1 MFYYVLIFSACF
13 MLMFTFVY
21 ILLNALSLQYSGC
34 RLKSGVL
41 TWSIFYIVYIIYIL
55 SVSQLHYFFKQLIL

>member
-21 ILLNALSLQYSGC
+21 ILEMLCLYS
-34 RLKSGVL
+34 
-41 TWSIFYIVYIIYIL
+41 IVA
-55 SVSQLHYFFKQLIL
+55 VG